1 MKKDIAV
8 TEDQNLATQNLT
20 KKSDEF
26 NIKK

>member
-8 TEDQNLATQNLT
+8 TEDQNLAPQNLT

>member
-8 TEDQNLATQNLT
+8 TEDQNLAIQNLT